1 MAGQLLKLAAL
12 RPQSAHRLKKKQNK
26 TKLKIKN
33 TGSQEIP
40 GWSSNQ
46 DSVFPL
52 QEAWVP
58 SLVRELKS
66 HMPSGVAKK
75 KKSKRISNFIYLF
88 VVLVQVLSLV
98 WLFCPP
104 VAVAW
109 QVPWDFP
116 DKNTG
121 VGCHS
126 LLQGLFLAQGSIWCF
141 LHCRQILYQRATR
154 EAPRSSS

>member
-1 MAGQLLKLAAL
+1 MVQQLGLCVS
-12 RPQSAHRLKKKQNK
+12 PV
-26 TKLKIKN
+26 
-33 TGSQEIP
+33 GSVGSIP
-40 GWSSNQ
+40 GQGTKIPHAQWCGQ
-46 DSVFPL
+46 
-52 QEAWVP
+52 
-58 SLVRELKS
+58 
-66 HMPSGVAKK
+66 K

-141 LHCRQILYQRATR
+141 LHCRQILYQRATW
-154 EAPRSSS
+154 EAHLLGLFLLKYN